1 MKLQTS
7 IILYQQLV
15 TIGNKKLVYM
25 VHSDSYGTYNSTTT
39 LRLALNKII
48 VYSR

>member
-1 MKLQTS
+1 MKLNIS
-7 IILYQQLV
+7 IILYQQLI
-15 TIGNKKLVYM
+15 TIGAKKLIYM

-48 VYSR
+48 VYKR